1 MKPLLLKM
9 AAFGSYRRETVV
21 DFRLLGGSGL
31 YLIAGDTG
39 AGKTLIFDA
48 ITFALYGEASG
59 DSRASS
65 LLRCAYASPE
75 EKTYAELLFSVGGK
89 EYTVRRHLAYLRPA
103 KRAGSAELVEEKADA
118 TLYRPD
124 GTVVSGLKAVNPA
137 VVDIMGVDRSQFT
150 QIAMIAQGQFREL
163 LSADTNRRL
172 DIFRKI
178 FKTDRY
184 KQFQELLADEARRLR
199 QELAASRELQHQ
211 LMASIAAL
219 PDSPRHEAVEQARNG
234 AMLTADVLPLLEE
247 LLADDEAEA
256 ARVADELTRHEE
268 LLAALNTR
276 IGKALERDRTAR
288 QLADAQGRE
297 GRLAAQLETLKAAL
311 ATAQARKPEADRL
324 KEQAT
329 ALQTLLPDYEALE
342 RQRQERERLARDIE
356 ARQQALSRQQ
366 AEVARLQTQTEHDK
380 AEQQTLAAAG
390 TAKAELESRL
400 AQGTERLKALQ
411 GLQGD
416 LARLQQGCGAYRQ
429 ERDQYQQAA
438 SLYTQRQQRHEALRR
453 AFLDAQAGLMAVQLE
468 EGIPCP
474 VCGATHHPAKAALS
488 HDAPTEAAVQ
498 QAADEAEASRRETER
513 LSAKAGERKGAIDTL
528 TAHCRNQIASLLGTI
543 DIAAAPVATQEAL
556 GQQQAALNAL
566 QQQIAAETQRMAR
579 KALLDQQVPA
589 AEKRL
594 KELSDQLAEEEKT
607 LASLRA
613 TLAGADSQLAALAA
627 KLPLPTRQQATERI
641 AALQQ
646 QAQAFVQQAEKAEK
660 DYAECDKQTAEARK
674 EAATCRELLAQA
686 EVLDS
691 AALGE
696 EKRRLEAHTGELRRS
711 REAVAIR
718 LDSNR
723 RTLNALRDKARQ
735 SGQAEERYRWL
746 GAMAQT
752 ANGEIVGKE
761 KIKFETYMQIV
772 YFDRFLHHANNRL
785 AVMSGG
791 QYELTRRRAVRNR
804 SFQTGLDL
812 NIIDHQSGTEREVDT
827 LSGGEAFM
835 ASLSLA
841 LGLADE
847 VQSTAGGVRI
857 ESMFVDEGFGTLD
870 SDAQQA
876 ALRALS
882 DLTTGN
888 RLVGI
893 ISHVEYLAE
902 RIDKKI
908 LVSKDKEAGSTI
920 KIEG

>member
-488 HDAPTEAAVQ
+488 HDAPTEVAVQ

-528 TAHCRNQIASLLGTI
+528 TAHCRNQIASLLGTV
-543 DIAAAPVATQEAL
+543 DIAAAPAATQEAL
-556 GQQQAALNAL
+556 GQQQATLNAL

-641 AALQQ
+641 AALQK